1 MNSAFNHLCK
11 ARTGWRGLTRGS
23 KGLRARRLSTM
34 SNRSITCRDFVASID
49 EYQGGEMAPRRRA
62 IFADHLSQCDK
73 CSAYLKSYITT
84 VKLTKDA
91 YSEDSD
97 DTP

>member
-1 MNSAFNHLCK
+1 
-11 ARTGWRGLTRGS
+11 
-23 KGLRARRLSTM
+23 M
-34 SNRSITCRDFVASID
+34 SNTSTTCRDFVASID

-84 VKLTKDA
+84 VKLAKDA

-97 DTP
+97 NTPDELVRSIITSHRKGRSQ